1 MDTPRPLKRNKTSD
15 AVIDYL
21 LEALFEGRL
30 LPGDRVDIDE
40 VSEVLGVSR
49 SPVREALVILER
61 DGVVASRFHRGV
73 YVEPFDGES
82 ILDDFEV
89 YGILSGVAVARLA
102 RNQDPAVI
110 ADLQR
115 ILSEL
120 RATPPDQPERISDL
134 VQEIL
139 RVEHRASGSRRLRA
153 ELRTFAGFLPWVFRV
168 AGGRTH
174 EKIVR
179 EQARVIRAIAAGDA
193 ERAARYRTEDVK
205 AAGRDVVDEL
215 IRRGVFDEQGRPVG
229 VRRGAGGG

>member
-1 MDTPRPLKRNKTSD
+1 MPSSTTSSKAYSRGD
-15 AVIDYL
+15 S
-21 LEALFEGRL
+21 

-49 SPVREALVILER
+49 SPVREALIILER
-61 DGVVASRFHRGV
+61 DGVVASRYHRGV

-82 ILDDFEV
+82 IVDDFEI

-102 RNQDPAVI
+102 RTGDPAVV
-110 ADLQR
+110 AELQR

-120 RATPPDQPERISDL
+120 RATSPGEPDRISDL

-153 ELRTFAGFLPWVFRV
+153 ELRTFSGFLPWVFRV

-174 EKIVR
+174 DKIVR
-179 EQARVIRAIAAGDA
+179 EQARVIRAIAAGDD

-215 IRRGVFDEQGRPVG
+215 IRRGVFDERGQPAG
-229 VRRGAGGG
+229 VSRGAGRG